1 MVGRYDGYQNE
12 ETKLKDA
19 IKLLE
24 AKQTLLDNYTQ
35 LNNLKSKKAL
45 MLVIAPSIEEA
56 EEIRNSLIV
65 NCEFPQQ
72 NILQVDSSKITDDL
86 AKELQSI
93 DNLHNPTRII
103 VAVGMLKEGW
113 DVKNVYVIVPL

>member
-65 NCEFPQQ
+65 NCEFSQE

-86 AKELQSI
+86 AKELQNV
-93 DNLHNPTRII
+93 DNLQSPTRII
-103 VAVGMLKEGW
+103 VAVGMLKEG
-113 DVKNVYVIVPL
+113 